1 MPLVLSVSARDPAS
15 IHTPT
20 VDVCAHG
27 ECSVAI
33 CAPFSSYS
41 GCPSSTLTVSPLD
54 SVVDSVFTPFF
65 ITGVANPLFSGETA
79 LRAAR
84 LRSPWVRL
92 RVNRRDAMEVV
103 NEGDVGRFLNVQSRG
118 MPGSKSS
125 TADFEAL
132 SSSQSPGAEVAL
144 CNRGSSD
151 QVSLGKASCTTLSLK
166 NITIIPLRNEGL

>member
-1 MPLVLSVSARDPAS
+1 MSVSARDPAS

-20 VDVCAHG
+20 VDVWAHG

-33 CAPFSSYS
+33 YASFSTYS
-41 GCPSSTLTVSPLD
+41 DYPSSTLTVSPLD

-92 RVNRRDAMEVV
+92 RANRRDAMEVV
-103 NEGDVGRFLNVQSRG
+103 NEGDVGMFLNVQSRG
-118 MPGSKSS
+118 MPGSKSF

-132 SSSQSPGAEVAL
+132 SSSQSPESEITL
-144 CNRGSSD
+144 CNRRGSD
-151 QVSLGKASCTTLSLK
+151 PVSLGKRVVHD
-166 NITIIPLRNEGL
+166 IEP

>member
-1 MPLVLSVSARDPAS
+1 MSVSARDPAS

-20 VDVCAHG
+20 VDVWAHG

-33 CAPFSSYS
+33 YSPFSCYS
-41 GCPSSTLTVSPLD
+41 GHPSSTLTVSPLD

-92 RVNRRDAMEVV
+92 RANRRDAMEIV

-118 MPGSKSS
+118 MPGSKSF
-125 TADFEAL
+125 TADFEAP
-132 SSSQSPGAEVAL
+132 SSSQSPESEITL
-144 CNRGSSD
+144 CNRGSSRE
-151 QVSLGKASCTTLSLK
+151 VILGKESCTTLSLK
-166 NITIIPLRNEGL
+166 NITIILLRNAGL